1 MLDTTDR
8 QVSVCC
14 YEYNL
19 HEDVPKKYF
28 SNDTSE
34 DVIQRYV
41 SACYIGSVVSDSL
54 QPYWL

>member
-28 SNDTSE
+28 SIDTSE

-54 QPYWL
+54 QP